1 MFYQYKKVLT
11 ISVLFIWSI
20 CLFFIGMTFAPKE
33 TPTMS
38 VEKVPELKSKKINET
53 MKIQSKSEGM
63 IDYVISDLTYTA
75 KKQIIFNIQIKKMTS
90 YNYIVSIQDA
100 QNREIPYEQLG
111 FKQEEN
117 VVSYQFD
124 VTSENQEGDV
134 YILIYPV
141 SEMTYN
147 SKQIS
152 DKAYGKTQLNIPTI
166 RKTTI
171 DKLR

>member
-1 MFYQYKKVLT
+1 MFYQYKKGL
-11 ISVLFIWSI
+11 IIGSVCIWSVVI
-20 CLFFIGMTFAPKE
+20 FFIGMTFAPKE
-33 TPTMS
+33 APIMS
-38 VEKVPELKSKKINET
+38 VKKEPELKSKKINET

-63 IDYVISDLTYTA
+63 IDYVIGDLTYTA

-90 YNYIVSIQDA
+90 FNYIVSIQDA

-111 FKQEEN
+111 YKQEEN
-117 VVSYQFD
+117 TISYQFD
-124 VTSENQEGDV
+124 VASENQEGDV

-152 DKAYGKTQLNIPTI
+152 DKAYGKTQVNIPAI
-166 RKTTI
+166 RKSTI